1 MIYAAI
7 FDGLERVG
15 IILIVCTVGY
25 KYDVGFADSI
35 SIIFMKEDQDQRTSE
50 FDAEEKRV
58 EAQSATFKKEL
69 GLSDLVLTQIL
80 FIVGLP
86 WVGVAAKQGPSHVVL
101 WLVAI
106 LLFYIPSAVVVIYL
120 NRAMPLEGGL
130 YQWAKLGFSDLV
142 GFMVAWNL
150 WLFAI
155 LNTSEVGL
163 QVTQYFAYI
172 AGPGSEWLTT
182 NPFFIGGVNVVIIG
196 MLALITVIGLSVGK
210 WVHKVGGVL
219 MLAIFAA
226 IVILPLLNLAKG
238 TIIEYHPITFELPVM
253 SLLTFNLL
261 GKMGFGALG
270 GFEYV
275 AIHAGEARDPGRS
288 IGRSVIIAAPII
300 ALMFILGTSSVLA
313 LIPQDQIDL
322 IAPIPQILSV
332 GFGPLGLVAG
342 IATLTIVAM
351 LSIRLAQA
359 SVQFGGNT
367 RLPMVAG
374 WDSLL
379 PVWFTKLHERY
390 RTPVNSIL
398 FVSAA
403 TLFMGI
409 VGLIGVG
416 KQEAFQLLWNASGVF
431 YALTYLIMFAIPLF
445 GLKASGMKVPL
456 WLRIAAFSGFAMTLL
471 YVALSIVPIVKVES
485 QLLFAVKIGGLI
497 IVTNLIGLGFY
508 SVAKRRHSAVAESE
522 V

>member
-1 MIYAAI
+1 MDEQNGNNA
-7 FDGLERVG
+7 
-15 IILIVCTVGY
+15 TV
-25 KYDVGFADSI
+25 
-35 SIIFMKEDQDQRTSE
+35 E
-50 FDAEEKRV
+50 FEAEEKRV
-58 EAQSATFKKEL
+58 IQQSSTFKKEL
-69 GLSDLVLTQIL
+69 GLTDLVLTQIL

-101 WLVAI
+101 WLAAI

-120 NRAMPLEGGL
+120 NRAMPLEGGV
-130 YQWAKLGFSDLV
+130 YQWAKLGFNDLV

-163 QVTQYFAYI
+163 QVTQYFGYI
-172 AGPGSEWLTT
+172 AGPEGEWLMQS
-182 NPFFIGGVNVVIIG
+182 PLFIGAVNVVVIG
-196 MLALITVIGLSVGK
+196 MLVLITVIGLGVGK
-210 WVHKVGGVL
+210 WVHKAGGIL
-219 MLAIFAA
+219 MIAIFAA
-226 IVILPLLNLAKG
+226 ILILPLLNLAKG
-238 TIIEYHPITFELPVM
+238 SITEYHPITFELPVM

-275 AIHAGEARDPGRS
+275 AIHAGEARDPGRT
-288 IGRSVIIAAPII
+288 IGRSVMIAAPIV

-342 IATLTIVAM
+342 IAMLTIVAM

-359 SVQFGGNT
+359 SVQFGANT

-379 PVWFTKLHERY
+379 PAWFTKLHEKH

-398 FVSAA
+398 FVGAA

-416 KQEAFQLLWNASGVF
+416 KQEAFQLLWNASGLF
-431 YALTYLIMFAIPLF
+431 YALTYLVMFAIPLF
-445 GLKASGMKVPL
+445 GLKASGRTVPV

-485 QLLFAVKIGGLI
+485 QLLFAIKIGGLI
-497 IVTNLIGLGFY
+497 VVTNLIGLGFY
-508 SVAKRRHSAVAESE
+508 VAAKRRSRLADAG
-522 V
+522 